1 MSELD
6 PQADVSL
13 NLNCAACGH
22 EWQSSF
28 DPAAFL
34 LSEVDGYAARL
45 TGEVHRL
52 ARAYGWSEASILE
65 MSPVRR
71 QRYLSLLLQ

>member
-1 MSELD
+1 MMDIDFMNTTRAL
-6 PQADVSL
+6 PAL
-13 NLNCAACGH
+13 
-22 EWQSSF
+22 EWQSYF